1 MQPANF
7 WLRCV
12 AAAVDF
18 LVMALPIGVAVS
30 FYSVFASSSI
40 EFIKLA
46 PGESPAEVAKGFG
59 QPFLYA
65 LLFGY
70 ILCNWL
76 YFALCESSAR
86 QATAGKRLCGLYVTD
101 QTHRRIGFTQ
111 ASIRFFTGRP
121 LLHIPIIGWLY
132 FAIDCLF
139 AAVPPRHQALHDR
152 ASSCRVLQRSA
163 DWES

>member
-1 MQPANF
+1 MPTSNF
-7 WLRCV
+7 LLRCL
-12 AAAVDF
+12 AAFIDF
-18 LVMALPIGVAVS
+18 LLMALPIGVAVS
-30 FYSVFASSSI
+30 FYSVFIGASI

-46 PGESPAEVAKGFG
+46 PGESPAQVASSFG
-59 QPFLYA
+59 RPFLYA

-86 QATAGKRLCGLYVTD
+86 QATLGKRLCGLYVTD
-101 QTHRRIGFTQ
+101 QNHRRIGLAQ

-121 LLHIPIIGWLY
+121 LLHIPIIGWFY

-152 ASSCRVLQRSA
+152 AARCKVLQRQQ
-163 DWES
+163 D